1 MLHGITSIIW
11 DNQGLFYDSMEPMG
25 EEFYW
30 CKLYIAL
37 SVIGIMQKRR
47 AKFVSNIVLLDK
59 GKIVINCYK

>member
-1 MLHGITSIIW
+1 MLHGIASIIW

-37 SVIGIMQKRR
+37 SVIGIMQK
-47 AKFVSNIVLLDK
+47 KKS
-59 GKIVINCYK
+59 